1 MAQTEA
7 EILNS
12 LVPVATV
19 ENITFE
25 SNRLFTYSKGIA
37 VRVVYSIS
45 DVVNQDAIGTWFN
58 QQEYE
63 KYFQIR
69 TRLEYDG
76 IVDQDIN
83 TIPETRYTNLGEMI
97 ESQNDSNISKFTFEK
112 TYYIDN
118 QPESMNFYVVTS
130 FDISQMEQDYGI
142 DLFNAATRDTQKA
155 EKIEIY
161 KNGQLQYPI
170 QDFRIREEVK
180 KFEFSEQRAED
191 FKFLEEQVLTKKERD
206 SSFTTDFISDL
217 WITRNSHGEARF
229 MFIFDAASF
238 FEKRSEYKD
247 IYKRLTSVEKYNLI
261 NQMQM
266 PSLKILR
273 KRVEVVQDINGRT
286 VKDFKDERTLEE
298 IIETTKLPG
307 GAALAKVITDTGSIM
322 QISITGVSDSPLD
335 DNNLMFITGTDY
347 DIANVTDGVY
357 SYGVSIEIVDT
368 TRQLLLRKLSRLSE
382 SISLM
387 KKVLAGSI
395 RPEFYDARTDLYTRP
410 LEEIVSDAFENSESE
425 IREFKSTKDRAR
437 DIYRTFI
444 GRPDVGGEGLQ
455 RLGFLRDA
463 QLIADET
470 LRKIGDL
477 LRMDKIK
484 SPKELEVII
493 GVMESLLSNAASSI
507 GESSDY
513 YEGRLSPSV
522 TDARITAKKFYTS
535 PEKLF
540 DSNISKLEG
549 IEYLSNFSSTSSEDI
564 SREITSSSA
573 ETGEVGLRVIGGPE
587 YADRI
592 KQEIDKYFPSGT
604 TEVSLPVLE
613 GTPGS
618 NNVSLFGPGSEFLSI
633 SAFMDSDRNLSVFT
647 GLGDTSASETIIRN
661 DVLLNVE
668 GRFPGSPAYIPSGNR
683 PESSYLSRREVSL
696 ENIFEINTLLNQD
709 AGSTDSSSSS
719 ANSPDSSIEPIEEQ
733 ASATLERQRSFE
745 RYIFDKVLKE
755 ERNSGHTPDLSS
767 LPPSDRRAAA
777 ESAPNQIISSLL
789 NESRELDSVVTLEF
803 LSKISYLSGF
813 DSDENRL
820 NVSLP
825 RWKNLTFDVYNNNAD
840 KNLLCKISP
849 SHLSA
854 LGIRDTGSRAP
865 IYDAFFI
872 IKPLADFEL
881 EMGPQ
886 FARNLASDAA
896 EQNERDQSALPF
908 ANSVESVKVDL
919 RRRLAEK
926 SSILQEKKRDLE
938 RLRESILEA
947 EVIISDLVNNP
958 DNYSRPESI
967 DFNSIQSR
975 DIQQFMKPEPKF
987 IYTYWNNTLHEFESG
1002 MVDRRSSLVS
1012 EVSQLEVEVDSLRER
1027 LRNLEGSNIVRLDLN

>member
-69 TRLEYDG
+69 TRLEYDD
-76 IVDQDIN
+76 IVEEDIN
-83 TIPETRYTNLGEMI
+83 TTPEIRYTNLGEMI

-142 DLFNAATRDTQKA
+142 DLFNAATRDTQKT

-170 QDFRIREEVK
+170 QDFRIREEIK

-206 SSFTTDFISDL
+206 RSFATDFVSDL
-217 WITRNSHGEARF
+217 WITRNAQGEAKF
-229 MFIFDAASF
+229 VFIFDAASF

-247 IYKRLTSVEKYNLI
+247 IYKRLTSIEKGNLI
-261 NQMQM
+261 KQMQIS
-266 PSLKILR
+266 SLKILR

-286 VKDFKDERTLEE
+286 VKDFKDDRSLEE
-298 IIETTKLPG
+298 IVETTKLSG
-307 GAALAKVITDTGSIM
+307 GAALTKVTTDTGSIM
-322 QISITGVSDSPLD
+322 QINITGVSESPLD
-335 DNNLMFITGTDY
+335 DNNLMFVTGTDY
-347 DIANVTDGVY
+347 DIANITDGVY
-357 SYGVSIEIVDT
+357 SYGVSIEIIDT

-382 SISLM
+382 SISVM
-387 KKVLAGSI
+387 KKILAGSI
-395 RPEFYDARTDLYTRP
+395 RPEFYDATTDLYTRP
-410 LEEIVSDAFENSESE
+410 LEETISDDDASD

-444 GRPDVGGEGLQ
+444 GRPNVGGKGLQ
-455 RLGFLRDA
+455 RLVFLREA
-463 QLIADET
+463 QLVADET

-477 LRMDKIK
+477 LRMDRIK

-493 GVMESLLSNAASSI
+493 EVMESLLANAASSI
-507 GESSDY
+507 GESNDY

-540 DSNISKLEG
+540 DSNIPKLEG
-549 IEYLSNFSSTSSEDI
+549 IEYLSDFNSSGSGDV
-564 SREITSSSA
+564 SREITSSSI
-573 ETGEVGLRVIGGPE
+573 ETGEVGLRVLGGPE

-592 KQEIDKYFPSGT
+592 KQEIDKYFPAGT

-613 GTPGS
+613 GSPGS
-618 NNVSLFGPGSEFLSI
+618 NNVSLFGPGSEFLSM

-647 GLGDTSASETIIRN
+647 GAADTSASEAIVRG
-661 DVLLNVE
+661 DVLRNVE
-668 GRFPGSPAYIPSGNR
+668 GHFPGSPAYIPSGDR
-683 PESSYLSRREVSL
+683 PESSYLSRRDATL
-696 ENIFEINTLLNQD
+696 EHIFKINTLLNQD
-709 AGSTDSSSSS
+709 IGSTDSSAIT
-719 ANSPDSSIEPIEEQ
+719 ANSPDNSIEPIEEQ
-733 ASATLERQRSFE
+733 ASATLEKQRSFE
-745 RYIFDKVLKE
+745 KFIFDKVSRE
-755 ERNSGHTPDLSS
+755 ERGNARLTDFSN
-767 LPPSDRRAAA
+767 LPPLDRRSAA
-777 ESAPNQIISSLL
+777 ESAPNQIISSLTETPG
-789 NESRELDSVVTLEF
+789 ESALVITLDF
-803 LSKISYLSGF
+803 LAKISYLSGF
-813 DSDENRL
+813 DSDENGL
-820 NVSLP
+820 NVNLP
-825 RWKNLTFDVYNNNAD
+825 RWENLTFDVYSNNAD
-840 KNLLCKISP
+840 KNLLCRISP
-849 SHLSA
+849 CHLVD
-854 LGIRDTGSRAP
+854 LGIRTTNSRTP

-872 IKPLADFEL
+872 IKPAADFEL

-886 FARNLASDAA
+886 FADNLASATA
-896 EQNERDQSALPF
+896 EQDERDQNALPF
-908 ANSVESVKVDL
+908 ANSIDSVKSDL
-919 RRRLAEK
+919 RRRLADK
-926 SSILQEKKRDLE
+926 FRILQEKREELE
-938 RLRESILEA
+938 QLRTDILEA
-947 EVIISDLVNNP
+947 EGIISQLADNP
-958 DNYSRPESI
+958 DNYSRPDLINFDAVQIS
-967 DFNSIQSR
+967 
-975 DIQQFMKPEPKF
+975 DIIQFMKPDPKF

-1002 MVDRRSSLVS
+1002 MIDRRSSLIP
-1012 EVSQLEVEVDSLRER
+1012 EVSQLEIEVDTLRER
-1027 LRNLEGSNIVRLDLN
+1027 LRNLEGSNIVRLDFN